1 MALPLRKLT
10 TLPLQSQL
18 IMLRR
23 VITTKSKSQR
33 LSLDRMPSY
42 LSLKFVV
49 HIVTSVVD
57 RNAVLAANKIFM
69 F

>member
-1 MALPLRKLT
+1 
-10 TLPLQSQL
+10 
-18 IMLRR
+18 
-23 VITTKSKSQR
+23 
-33 LSLDRMPSY
+33 MPSY

-69 F
+69 FWL